1 MSTFQDLL
9 FPPTEKIDDK
19 EETVKWEDWN
29 ERFQNAL
36 NMPQRTLEE
45 RITRFDA
52 MNTINE
58 DFKCVRIF
66 FLLANSHTHLF
77 IHKIKKIYFKHSLQ
91 TVYVHID
98 ITQVAT
104 DCSRAI
110 VDEMFIR
117 ESEKTIFP
125 KMLNGIAGGVKFIMR
140 GILFKVAN
148 GSIGPYG
155 GDDEAAMKTYGN
167 ELRNVSHF
175 LCSSLNVEH
184 KINIHV
190 ALQGVV
196 EYKGFR
202 ILAQAKL
209 PVNDESLRI
218 GTATGKVQDLRISK
232 VDKDLIQAWKDIGM
246 DLHLASHICGDHVL
260 YVL

>member
-1 MSTFQDLL
+1 M
-9 FPPTEKIDDK
+9 
-19 EETVKWEDWN
+19 
-29 ERFQNAL
+29 
-36 NMPQRTLEE
+36 RTY
-45 RITRFDA
+45 
-52 MNTINE
+52 
-58 DFKCVRIF
+58 F

-77 IHKIKKIYFKHSLQ
+77 IHKIKKLYFKHSLQ
-91 TVYVHID
+91 TIYVHID
-98 ITQVAT
+98 IRQVAT

-125 KMLNGIAGGVKFIMR
+125 KMLNGVAGGVKFIMR

-246 DLHLASHICGDHVL
+246 DLHLAPHMCGDHVL
-260 YVL
+260 YTCADLEIHQTGTTYYALDFARLFPPESSYVVFTCKHSLSS

>member
-1 MSTFQDLL
+1 MIACVLITYSPHKINVSKPTVVCVTRHRSKKDMSTFQDLL

-36 NMPQRTLEE
+36 NMPQQTLEE
-45 RITRFDA
+45 RIKRFDA
-52 MNTINE
+52 INTINE
-58 DFKCVRIF
+58 DFKC
-66 FLLANSHTHLF
+66 
-77 IHKIKKIYFKHSLQ
+77 
-91 TVYVHID
+91 
-98 ITQVAT
+98 VAT

-125 KMLNGIAGGVKFIMR
+125 KMLNGVAGGVKFIMR